1 MCLTRFCVSIFQ
13 KDIIGINGKDTE
25 VTPSNKVVLSLVYF
39 LERLIRKMSVCPYKC
54 GQNRGPW
61 ETF

>member
-13 KDIIGINGKDTE
+13 KDIISIKGKDTE

-39 LERLIRKMSVCPYKC
+39 LERLIRKMSV
-54 GQNRGPW
+54 
-61 ETF
+61 